1 MNKILLVLSLL
12 VTQEEHLN
20 NKTLDELDNTWQ
32 RISISVKN
40 GDFDSYQSF
49 YHPDAIMVNKI
60 SGKTY
65 PIIDAFNRW
74 KPGFEDTKKGKIK
87 SNLSV
92 RFMQRSYDRVTA
104 HEEGIFYYYTI
115 DPKGKKEGSYV
126 RFESLWVK
134 KGEDWLMVME
144 NQKSITDQNE
154 WNKLQ

>member
-1 MNKILLVLSLL
+1 MNKILLTLSLL
-12 VTQEEHLN
+12 MVQEGYLN
-20 NKTLDELDNTWQ
+20 NKILNELDSAWQ
-32 RISISVKN
+32 RISISVKS

-65 PIIDAFNRW
+65 PIKEAFDKW

-87 SNLSV
+87 ANLSV
-92 RFMQRSYDRVTA
+92 RFTQRSYDRITA

-115 DPKGKKEGSYV
+115 DAKGKKEGSYV

-134 KGEDWLMVME
+134 KGEDWLMIME
-144 NQKSITDQNE
+144 NQKLITDQNE
-154 WNKLQ
+154 WDKLQ